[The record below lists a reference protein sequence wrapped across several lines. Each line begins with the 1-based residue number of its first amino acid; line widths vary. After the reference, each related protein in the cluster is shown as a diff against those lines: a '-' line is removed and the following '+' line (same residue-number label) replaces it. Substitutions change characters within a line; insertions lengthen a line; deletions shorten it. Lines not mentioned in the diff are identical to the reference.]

1 MKEHDWCGVFFSSKK
16 QLSILITH
24 FLTAVILLSVD
35 TSRQWATV
43 SSWILQECRLDFFE
57 KGMLSAR
64 IDLQAN
70 GERRRV
76 APLLCLL
83 KERKRTLQLKIE
95 SVFSFMLLWS
105 CFLPSSFFLL
115 FFAMLYHSAISASSS
130 SITSSYRTL
139 SLFLKHV

>member
-1 MKEHDWCGVFFSSKK
+1 MYFDVLCAALKAFGNENVDLHEAMTEMQSKQEALWKNMIGVCFFSSKK

-43 SSWILQECRLDFFE
+43 SSWILQECRLYFFE

-76 APLLCLL
+76 APLLCVL
-83 KERKRTLQLKIE
+83 KKEK
-95 SVFSFMLLWS
+95 
-105 CFLPSSFFLL
+105 
-115 FFAMLYHSAISASSS
+115 
-130 SITSSYRTL
+130 
-139 SLFLKHV
+139 